1 MLFRYILE
9 KDNNMISKKLIN
21 LHENV
26 SPDHYDKGI
35 KKNVFQKYWHSKRIK
50 EIIKLSVPTK
60 GRLLD
65 VGCHSGLL
73 TKEIIKHVKP
83 DDIYGIDISVRAI
96 EKAKKRIK
104 NGKFKVADAHKLPY
118 ENSFFNV
125 LFCLEMLEHVDY
137 PKVVIREL
145 YRVLKKDGYAIIL
158 VPTDNLLFRIVWFLW
173 NIRYSV
179 WKHVHVQS
187 FQNDLLERIVKKEE
201 FKITLVK
208 TFNFKMLKIIK
219 IVK

>member
-1 MLFRYILE
+1 
-9 KDNNMISKKLIN
+9 MISKKLIN

-26 SPDHYDKGI
+26 SPDHYDKGM
-35 KKNVFQKYWHSKRIK
+35 KRNAFQKYWHIKRIK
-50 EIIKLSVPTK
+50 EVIKLSVLTK

-83 DDIYGIDISVRAI
+83 VEIYGIDISAKSI
-96 EKAKKRIK
+96 EKARERIK
-104 NGKFKVADAHKLPY
+104 NGKFKIADAHNLPY
-118 ENSFFNV
+118 KNSFFDV

-137 PKVVIREL
+137 PKIVIQEL

-158 VPTDNLLFRIVWFLW
+158 VPTDNLLFRIIWFLW
-173 NIRYSV
+173 NLRYPV

-187 FQNDLLERIVKKEE
+187 FQNDSLDKIVKKEG
-201 FKITLVK
+201 FKIVIVK
-208 TFNFKMLKIIK
+208 TFNLKMLKIIK
-219 IVK
+219 IIK